1 MLESTYET
9 MNRRA
14 PGHRFAEMIM
24 LHYSCD
30 VCKRPID
37 TQADVRHVVK
47 IEVFAAVEDEGESC
61 QGCCSGD
68 RSDEA
73 DHLEEMQELLER
85 LDDHDC
91 AELLDEGTVSM
102 RFDLCDACRQRFL
115 RNPLGA
121 KTAKHFNFSQ
131 N

>member
-1 MLESTYET
+1 VSAASAHEKLTS
-9 MNRRA
+9 RA
-14 PGHRFAEMIM
+14 RGHCFVEKMM

-47 IEVFAAVEDEGESC
+47 IEVFAAVEDEGEAC
-61 QGCCSGD
+61 QACCGD

-91 AELLDEGTVSM
+91 AGLLDEGTVSM

-115 RNPLGA
+115 RNPLGT
-121 KTAKHFNFSQ
+121 KSAKHFNFSQ